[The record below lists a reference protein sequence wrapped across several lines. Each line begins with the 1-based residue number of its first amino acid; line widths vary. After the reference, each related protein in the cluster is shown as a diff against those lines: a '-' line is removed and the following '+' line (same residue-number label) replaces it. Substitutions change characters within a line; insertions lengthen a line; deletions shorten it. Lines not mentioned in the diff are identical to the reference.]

1 LNAIGRNNL
10 KASDYGR
17 WHIFAENDNQQ
28 ITDMEPINRPTI
40 TQLVNNVATL
50 LRNGTYTVYDAIR
63 MTYSKLNEAID
74 WIVDTGNTLADNE
87 EARITAEE
95 TRIAEEQERAAKE
108 LLRIAAEETRAEA
121 EESRSA
127 TIGQMQSDIANLK
140 ETAYTGV
147 DSVEHST
154 DEVILHF
161 HQNGTDDEV
170 ELEPASTIQAG
181 VMTAADKSKLDGL
194 PTAAA
199 LAETFATKTA
209 ATTTAAGLMSATD
222 KNKLDGL
229 PTAAALAETFATKTA
244 ATTTAAGLMSAAD
257 KNKLNN
263 TKAGLASM
271 TQPGAIT
278 AREWLAVKALMRQS
292 LLSEYL
298 APRVDGFSESLSH
311 GVATQVSLPLMQMGE
326 KLYVKLSA
334 KPTGDRYCYLVL
346 SYTKDGAEHIAYSS
360 KEVFDTVWVE
370 VKGIDASAQTG
381 GVAIVINSI
390 QAYTY
395 GNGDSTWADLVENH
409 PSNLE
414 SLEKKTGNYG
424 LLFLMAGE

>member
-1 LNAIGRNNL
+1 MNAIGRNNL

-95 TRIAEEQERAAKE
+95 ARIAEEQERAAKE

-147 DSVEHST
+147 ASVEHST

-181 VMTAADKSKLDGL
+181 VMTAADKSKLVGL

-199 LAETFATKTA
+199 LAETYATKTA
-209 ATTTAAGLMSATD
+209 ATTTT
-222 KNKLDGL
+222 
-229 PTAAALAETFATKTA
+229 
-244 ATTTAAGLMSAAD
+244 AGLMSAAD
-257 KNKLNN
+257 KVKLNN

-346 SYTKDGAEHIAYSS
+346 SYTKDGAEHLAYSS
-360 KEVFDTVWVE
+360 KEVFDTEWVE

-395 GNGDSTWADLVENH
+395 GNGDSSWADLVENH